1 VIGIFVLVLGNKL
14 ILIESFQ
21 KDACW
26 QCSAYNCSFQ
36 FVIHISVILFIFQ
49 VQVFYMKKLF
59 VVIILLLAGNL
70 IFAQQK
76 PAYVLY
82 DVNGK
87 KVSYKKMIKQ
97 LAKKD
102 VLLFGE
108 FHNNPIAHWL
118 ELVVAK
124 DLKEKKEI
132 LFGAEMFEA
141 DNQQPLNDYLAGR
154 ITAKG
159 LDSSARLWNNYK
171 TDYAPIVNFA
181 KEIKAP
187 FIATNIP
194 RRYAALVSKKGFESL
209 DTLSALEKSW
219 MAPLPMDYD
228 STLPGYVNMLKMM
241 GGHGSAN
248 MPKAQ
253 ASKDATMAYFILQN
267 LKPGTLFI
275 HYNGSY
281 HSDNFDGINWYLK
294 RKRPELNI
302 ATISTVSQKNIKEL
316 LAENKGKADFIIC
329 VDEDM
334 TNTY

>member
-1 VIGIFVLVLGNKL
+1 MKKYLVLL
-14 ILIESFQ
+14 FLSFFT
-21 KDACW
+21 
-26 QCSAYNCSFQ
+26 SA
-36 FVIHISVILFIFQ
+36 
-49 VQVFYMKKLF
+49 
-59 VVIILLLAGNL
+59 

-82 DVNGK
+82 NANGK

-102 VLLFGE
+102 IVLFGE
-108 FHNNPIAHWL
+108 FHNNAIAHWL
-118 ELVVAK
+118 ELAVAK
-124 DLKEKKEI
+124 DLSEQRNLI
-132 LFGAEMFEA
+132 FGAEMFEA
-141 DNQQPLNDYLAGR
+141 DNQQALNDYLAGK

-159 LDSSARLWNNYK
+159 LDSAARLWNNYK

-181 KEIKAP
+181 KEKNAP

-194 RRYAALVSKKGFESL
+194 RRYASLVSKKGFEAL
-209 DTLSALEKSW
+209 DTLPALEKTW

-228 STLPGYVNMLKMM
+228 ANLPGYVKMVEMM
-241 GGHGSAN
+241 GGHGGAN

-253 ASKDATMAYFILQN
+253 ATKDATMAYFILQHF
-267 LKPGTLFI
+267 KPGSLFI
-275 HYNGSY
+275 HYNGAF
-281 HSDNFDGINWYLK
+281 HSDNYDGINWYLK
-294 RKRPELNI
+294 RKNTELKY

>member
-1 VIGIFVLVLGNKL
+1 
-14 ILIESFQ
+14 
-21 KDACW
+21 
-26 QCSAYNCSFQ
+26 
-36 FVIHISVILFIFQ
+36 
-49 VQVFYMKKLF
+49 MKKYF
-59 VVIILLLAGNL
+59 FLLLLLFAVTAV
-70 IFAQQK
+70 FAQQK

-82 DVNGK
+82 DANGK
-87 KVSYKKMIKQ
+87 KVSYKKMLKA

-102 VLLFGE
+102 VVLFGE
-108 FHNNPIAHWL
+108 FHNNPISHWL

-124 DLKEKKEI
+124 DLKEKREI
-132 LFGAEMFEA
+132 VFGAEMFEA
-141 DNQQPLNDYLAGR
+141 DNQPALNNYLEGK

-159 LDSSARLWNNYK
+159 LDSTARLWNNYK

-194 RRYAALVSKKGFESL
+194 RRYASLVSKKGFEAL
-209 DTLSALEKSW
+209 DTLPAKEKAW

-241 GGHGSAN
+241 GGHASAN

-267 LKPGTLFI
+267 FKPGALFI
-275 HYNGSY
+275 HYNGAY

-294 RKRPELNI
+294 RKKPELKI
-302 ATISTVSQKNIKEL
+302 ATISTVTQKNIKEL

-334 TNTY
+334 TTTY